1 MSDRTGPKPSK
12 TRRKRE
18 SEALQSVGEALI
30 DLPPEALAEAPIPDK
45 LREAVELARRLTKHG
60 ALRRQRQYIGKLM
73 REIETDALDDFLAQR
88 AELARAERRRFHALE
103 RWRDRILADGEPAVE
118 ECARALG
125 VDGVAT
131 DPTLD
136 HQPLQQVPAQVAVE
150 AREGDPRAR
159 RRAPLSQAVARRPAD
174 RHLAFADAVLVGRG
188 AGRRPRSRGRGRS

>member
-73 REIETDALDDFLAQR
+73 RDIDPQRDVARLRAVLD
-88 AELARAERRRFHALE
+88 
-103 RWRDRILADGEPAVE
+103 
-118 ECARALG
+118 RAL
-125 VDGVAT
+125 
-131 DPTLD
+131 
-136 HQPLQQVPAQVAVE
+136 
-150 AREGDPRAR
+150 RSEG
-159 RRAPLSQAVARRPAD
+159 L
-174 RHLAFADAVLVGRG
+174 L
-188 AGRRPRSRGRGRS
+188 

>member
-125 VDGVAT
+125 VDEAELRRLAAMARG
-131 DPTLD
+131 
-136 HQPLQQVPAQVAVE
+136 PADDTQ
-150 AREGDPRAR
+150 R
-159 RRAPLSQAVARRPAD
+159 RRAGRALFRYLNGVRPPD
-174 RHLAFADAVLVGRG
+174 RNDPSEG
-188 AGRRPRSRGRGRS
+188 